1 MDAYLNNPPSDIIL
15 VVEAQALVYGTE
27 TSVYSAALMKQLKML
42 DEIRD
47 ICYTDNMSIVDA
59 LASTKQIGNCRL
71 RLEINVLNDMIERKE
86 ISKIMWVKSNK

>member
-1 MDAYLNNPPSDIIL
+1 MDAYLNNPPSNIIL
-15 VVEAQALVYGTE
+15 AVEAQALVYGAE
-27 TSVYSAALMKQLKML
+27 TSVYLAALMKQLKML

-59 LASTKQIGNCRL
+59 LASNKQIGNCRL
-71 RLEINVLNDMIERKE
+71 GSEINVLNDMIERKE